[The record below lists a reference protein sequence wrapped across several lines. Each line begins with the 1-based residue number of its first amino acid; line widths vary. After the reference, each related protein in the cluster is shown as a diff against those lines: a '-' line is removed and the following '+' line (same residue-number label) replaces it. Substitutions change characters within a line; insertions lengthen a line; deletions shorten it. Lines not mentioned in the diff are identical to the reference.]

1 MNFDD
6 VLIIGIGL
14 SMDALAITVANCTSY
29 GNNLTKKQS
38 WSMPILFAI
47 FQGLMPLIGYFVGS
61 LFFSFIENYANIENY
76 AKYFTSGIFFIL
88 AFKVIYDIIKDIIS
102 KEEENQKQ
110 QKFNVGLVVIQA
122 FATSIDALIVGITL
136 NTATL
141 SVYVSCLV
149 IALVTFVLV
158 TIAMIF
164 SKKLGALLGKYA
176 NYLSALILLVIAI
189 KNLL

>member
-61 LFFSFIENYANIENY
+61 LFFSFIENY

-176 NYLSALILLVIAI
+176 NYLSALILLAIAI
-189 KNLL
+189 KNLLQ